1 MSASTCTSEL
11 SCPDDRVVL
20 QHLDLG
26 DGHAVRTD
34 GEGLEEPVVVG
45 ALVGKGVG
53 VGIDLHQRVVF
64 RAEGRVVLQHLGLGD
79 GHAVRADSEGLEEPV
94 VVGALVGEGVGV
106 GIDLHQRV
114 VFPFDRVVL
123 QHLDLDLLRAC
134 GTRAEQQGGGEDK
147 NVLRE

>member
-1 MSASTCTSEL
+1 MVKVLRNPSPPALLVGEGVGVGIDL
-11 SCPDDRVVL
+11 HQRVVFRFGRVVL

-34 GEGLEEPVVVG
+34 GEGLEEPV
-45 ALVGKGVG
+45 A
-53 VGIDLHQRVVF
+53 
-64 RAEGRVVLQHLGLGD
+64 A
-79 GHAVRADSEGLEEPV
+79 
-94 VVGALVGEGVGV
+94 GALVGEGVGV

-114 VFPFDRVVL
+114 LFPFGRVVL

-134 GTRAEQQGGGEDK
+134 GRRAEQQGGGEDK